1 MNTHKANTYDL
12 IMQSEDKNRAVLET
26 VIYALFILSGIVSIW
41 QFVVQPIVVPSHTAG
56 FASNQTT
63 QCIQGEI

>member
-12 IMQSEDKNRAVLET
+12 IVASEDKNRSMLET
-26 VIYALFILSGIVSIW
+26 VIYALFLLSAIVSIW

-56 FASNQTT
+56 FASVQTT
-63 QCIQGEI
+63 TAVVCNI

>member
-1 MNTHKANTYDL
+1 MKTHTANTYDL
-12 IMQSEDKNRAVLET
+12 IIESEDKNRTALET
-26 VIYALFILSGIVSIW
+26 VIYVLFILSAVVSIL

-63 QCIQGEI
+63 TTAACGI